1 MVRSHPVQA
10 CQGVPDTAGVGAE
23 EAGAGDV
30 TGGWLLAEEVVSV
43 GVPFD
48 RG

>member
-30 TGGWLLAEEVVSV
+30 AGGWLLAEEVVGV

-48 RG
+48 CG